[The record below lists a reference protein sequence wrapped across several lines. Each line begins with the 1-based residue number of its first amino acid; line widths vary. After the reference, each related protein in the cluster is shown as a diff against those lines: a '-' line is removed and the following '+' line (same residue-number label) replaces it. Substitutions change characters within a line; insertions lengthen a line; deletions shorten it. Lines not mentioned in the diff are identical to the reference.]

1 MKRKDRFPYKLPPYN
16 VESLSIACSE
26 TLDWGLRAFNI
37 PDAWRTASGKNI
49 KVAVLDTGAS
59 LNHPDLA
66 GQILSAKDFTGST
79 SGPYDINGHG
89 THCAGVVSGNKN
101 DSGIIGVAPECKLL
115 IGKVLNDEGAGSSSW
130 IANGIKWAANSN
142 ADIISMS
149 FGSSSQDKSITA
161 AIKYAYSK
169 GCYLV
174 AAAGNEGPGEGT
186 TNYPANLK
194 ECISVAA
201 VDRTNLAAK
210 FSSRGKVDIAAPGVD
225 VTSCWPPKGYAKLS
239 GTSMA
244 TPFVA
249 GVLALVL
256 SALKAENIK
265 YRSLV
270 SKITS
275 TFYKT
280 AVDAGKSGI
289 DTTYGWGLIEP
300 NSALR
305 EAKKLT
311 TVSSAKA
318 KLKSE
323 KIVLSASD
331 FTKDGLEKL
340 ISFVKKLCDN
350 NNP

>member
-1 MKRKDRFPYKLPPYN
+1 MKRKDKLPYKIPPFN
-16 VESLSIACSE
+16 VEALSVACSE
-26 TLDWGLRAFNI
+26 TIDWGLRAFNI
-37 PDAWRTASGKNI
+37 PDAWRVSSGKNI

-59 LNHPDLA
+59 LNHPDLI
-66 GQILSAKDFTGST
+66 GQILNAKDFTGST
-79 SGPYDINGHG
+79 AGPYDNNGHG

-101 DSGIIGVAPECKLL
+101 DSGIIGVAPDCKLL
-115 IGKVLNDEGAGSSSW
+115 IGKVLNDDGAGNSKW
-130 IANGIKWAANSN
+130 IASGIKWAADSG
-142 ADIISMS
+142 ADILSMS
-149 FGSSSQDKSITA
+149 FGSSAADKNISA
-161 AIKYAYSK
+161 AIKYAYDK

-174 AAAGNEGPGEGT
+174 AAAGNEGPTEGT
-186 TNYPANLK
+186 TNYPANMK

-201 VDRTNLAAK
+201 VDKSNLAAK

-244 TPFVA
+244 TPFVS

-265 YRSLV
+265 YKTLI

-300 NSALR
+300 SSAIR
-305 EAKKLT
+305 EAKKLST
-311 TVSSAKA
+311 KAGAKA
-318 KLKSE
+318 KMNSE

-340 ISFVKKLCDN
+340 VSFVKKLCDN
-350 NNP
+350 QNP